1 VSRAAQHP
9 ADTDRPD
16 AGHLLTINAG
26 SSSLKFA
33 LFGWPTSP
41 AAGGSGDRAAATG
54 AREPPRTDARPILSG
69 QIEGFGTHPHLT
81 VHAADGRALADR
93 AWERDA
99 RGAPNDVHSAL
110 GVVLDWLRAHEP
122 RLAVR
127 AIGHR
132 VVHGGVDYAQPVL
145 LDDTVLA
152 ALARLV
158 SLAPLHQPHNLDG
171 VHAARTCFPDV
182 PQVACFDTGFHRGHS
197 FVHDSFALPREF
209 YESGVRR
216 YGFHGLSYEYI
227 AQRLAQLDAAR
238 GRGRVVV
245 AHLGS
250 GASAC
255 ALLEGRSVSSSMGFT
270 ALDGLPM
277 GTRPGQLDPGVLLWM
292 LQERAM
298 SADAIA
304 ELLYRRSG
312 LKGMSGVSND
322 MRDLH
327 ASDSPHARE
336 AIDYFCER
344 LRREIGALAAAV
356 GGLDALVFT
365 AGIGENDAT
374 VRAMACEPMGW
385 LGVAVDPAANAA
397 GVGGREGMISP
408 AGAPV
413 AVWVIPTNEELMIA
427 RHVLRIAGAHAGR

>member
-1 VSRAAQHP
+1 MNAA
-9 ADTDRPD
+9 AAKGV
-16 AGHLLTINAG
+16 AGNPGHAEHLLTLNAG

-33 LFGWPTSP
+33 LFGWPSQRPDT
-41 AAGGSGDRAAATG
+41 AAANHE
-54 AREPPRTDARPILSG
+54 AQPILGG
-69 QIEGFGTHPHLT
+69 QVEGLGTHPHLT
-81 VHAADGRALADR
+81 VRAADGRELADR
-93 AWERDA
+93 PWQRDA
-99 RGAPNDVHSAL
+99 DGAPNDVHSAL
-110 GVVLDWLRAHEP
+110 GVVLDWLRWHEP
-122 RLAVR
+122 GLAVR

-132 VVHGGVDYAQPVL
+132 VVHGGVGYAQPVL
-145 LDDTVLA
+145 LDDTVFD
-152 ALARLV
+152 ALERLV
-158 SLAPLHQPHNLDG
+158 SLAPLHQPHNLEG
-171 VHAARTCFPDV
+171 VRAARACFPEV
-182 PQVACFDTGFHRGHS
+182 PQVACFDTGFHRGHP
-197 FVHDSFALPREF
+197 FVHDSFALPREY
-209 YESGVRR
+209 YEAGVRR

-227 AQRLAQLDAAR
+227 AQRLAQLDPVR

-298 SADAIA
+298 AADEIA

-312 LKGMSGVSND
+312 LEGMSGVSND

-344 LRREIGALAAAV
+344 LRREIGALAATV
-356 GGLDALVFT
+356 GGLDVLVFT

-374 VRAMACEPMGW
+374 VRAMTCEPLGW
-385 LGVAVDPAANAA
+385 LDVAVDPAANAA
-397 GVGGREGMISP
+397 MVGGREGTISP
-408 AGAPV
+408 QAARVP
-413 AVWVIPTNEELMIA
+413 VWVIPTNEELMIA
-427 RHVLRIAGAHAGR
+427 RHVLRIARAAPAR